1 MMTLEQYAVFAMLA
15 GLIGLLTLT
24 RLSAAWVFGAVAILA
39 YLTDLL
45 NVQQFAA
52 SFTDSSLL
60 TLVLLL
66 LVSVAL
72 EKTRLISWVGQQLT
86 KGSFRAVLG
95 RLWFS
100 TALLSSFTANTA
112 VVASLIGAI
121 KRSQKFAPSK
131 LMLPM
136 AFAATFGGTLTLIGT
151 STNLVVN
158 SFLDKAGLPLLQFF
172 TTTGVAVG
180 VVLAGML
187 MIWLIAD
194 KLPVTE
200 KPVDEADLPYFLEAR
215 LAQDSCLIGKSVS
228 EAGLRHLRKLFLAEI
243 VRPEGNVAP
252 VGPDER
258 LQAGDTLLFAGD
270 MESVALLQ
278 EIQGLTLYGHHSMN
292 GQALVEAVVS
302 PSSALVGV
310 SLKDSRFREEFD
322 AVVVAI
328 KRDQQRLQGGLG
340 TVELQAGD
348 TLLLVPGR
356 SFLQNSRLGKEFL
369 LVNGVDSSTRLSRG
383 RSWGVLSAFVAVVA
397 LSMTGVLP
405 LLKGLVLFL
414 VGLLATRIVTVQEIR
429 RRFPIDIVLIVGG
442 ALVLS
447 QAMENTG
454 VSALLGQGLLNLFS
468 GYHLIWAL
476 IALYFFTLLLTEL
489 MSNNAA
495 AALACPLAISLAKAF
510 GIDPMPFI
518 MAVLF
523 GASASFISPWGY
535 QTNLLVFTVGNYR
548 LSQYVKVGLPMAL
561 AYSVAVLSLIPLFFP
576 FQSL

>member
-1 MMTLEQYAVFAMLA
+1 MSLEQYGVFAILA
-15 GLIGLLTLT
+15 GLIALLTLT
-24 RLSAAWVFGAVAILA
+24 RLSAAWVFGAVAVLT

-66 LVSVAL
+66 LVSIAL
-72 EKTRLISWVGQQLT
+72 EKTRLISWVGQQLNNGGLRT
-86 KGSFRAVLG
+86 VLT
-95 RLWFS
+95 RLWVS
-100 TALLSSFTANTA
+100 TSLLSSFTANTA

-172 TTTGVAVG
+172 TTTVVGAG
-180 VVLAGML
+180 VVVSGML
-187 MIWLIAD
+187 MMWLIAD

-200 KPVDEADLPYFLEAR
+200 KTVDEADLPYFLEAR
-215 LAQDSCLIGKSVS
+215 ISADSVLIGKTIG

-243 VRPEGNVAP
+243 VRGEQNIAP
-252 VGPDER
+252 VCPDDR
-258 LQAGDTLLFAGD
+258 LQQGDVLLFAGD

-292 GQALVEAVVS
+292 GQALVEAIIS
-302 PSSALVGV
+302 HSSSLNGV
-310 SLKDSRFREEFD
+310 SLKDAKFREEFD
-322 AVVVAI
+322 AVVVAV
-328 KRDQQRLQGGLG
+328 KRGQERLQGGLG
-340 TVELQAGD
+340 SIVLQTGD
-348 TLLLVPGR
+348 TLLLVPGKT
-356 SFLQNSRLGKEFL
+356 FQQNSKLNKEFL
-369 LVNGVDSSTRLSRG
+369 LVNGVDSATRLSLR

-397 LSMTGVLP
+397 LSMTGELP
-405 LLKGLVLFL
+405 LLKGLVLL
-414 VGLLATRIVTVQEIR
+414 LIGLMATGIVSLQEIR
-429 RRFPIDIVLIVGG
+429 RRFPLDIVLIVGG

-454 VSALLGQGLLNLFS
+454 VSQLLGQGLLQIFT
-468 GYHLIWAL
+468 GYHLFWAL
-476 IALYFFTLLLTEL
+476 AALYFFTLILTEL

-535 QTNLLVFTVGNYR
+535 QTNLLVYTVGNYK

-561 AYSVAVLSLIPLFFP
+561 AYSVAVLALIPLFFP

>member
-1 MMTLEQYAVFAMLA
+1 MSLEQYGVFAILA
-15 GLIGLLTLT
+15 GLIALLTLT
-24 RLSAAWVFGAVAILA
+24 RLSAAWVFGAVAVLT

-66 LVSVAL
+66 LVSIAL
-72 EKTRLISWVGQQLT
+72 EKTRLISWVGQQLNNGGLRT
-86 KGSFRAVLG
+86 VLT
-95 RLWFS
+95 RLWVS
-100 TALLSSFTANTA
+100 TSLLSSFTANTA

-158 SFLDKAGLPLLQFF
+158 SFLDKAGLPLLEFF
-172 TTTGVAVG
+172 TTTAVGAG
-180 VVLAGML
+180 VVLSGML
-187 MIWLIAD
+187 MMWLIAD
-194 KLPVTE
+194 RLPVTE
-200 KPVDEADLPYFLEAR
+200 KTVDEADLQYFLEAR
-215 LAQDSCLIGKSVS
+215 LSADSVLIGKTIG

-243 VRPEGNVAP
+243 VRGEQNIAP
-252 VGPDER
+252 VCPEDR
-258 LQAGDTLLFAGD
+258 LQQGDVLLFAGD

-292 GQALVEAVVS
+292 GQALVEAIIS
-302 PSSALVGV
+302 HSSSLNGV
-310 SLKDSRFREEFD
+310 SLKDAKFREEFD
-322 AVVVAI
+322 AVVVAV
-328 KRDQQRLQGGLG
+328 KRGQERLQGGLG
-340 TVELQAGD
+340 SIVLQTGD
-348 TLLLVPGR
+348 TLLLVPGKT
-356 SFLQNSRLGKEFL
+356 FHQNSKLNKEFL
-369 LVNGVDSSTRLSRG
+369 LVNGVDSATRLSLR
-383 RSWGVLSAFVAVVA
+383 RSWGVLSAFVAVIG
-397 LSMTGVLP
+397 LSMTGELP
-405 LLKGLVLFL
+405 LLKGLVLL
-414 VGLLATRIVTVQEIR
+414 LIGLMATGIVSLQEIR
-429 RRFPIDIVLIVGG
+429 RRFPLDIVLIVGG

-454 VSALLGQGLLNLFS
+454 VSVLLGQGLLQVFT
-468 GYHLIWAL
+468 GYHLFWAL
-476 IALYFFTLLLTEL
+476 AALYFFTLILTEL

-495 AALACPLAISLAKAF
+495 AALACPVAISLAKAF

-535 QTNLLVFTVGNYR
+535 QTNLLVYTVGNYR

-561 AYSVAVLSLIPLFFP
+561 AYSIAVLALIPLFFP

>member
-1 MMTLEQYAVFAMLA
+1 MSLEQYGVFAILA
-15 GLIGLLTLT
+15 GLIALLTLT
-24 RLSAAWVFGAVAILA
+24 RLSAAWVFGAVAVLT

-66 LVSVAL
+66 LVSIAL
-72 EKTRLISWVGQQLT
+72 EKTRLISWVGQQLN
-86 KGSFRAVLG
+86 KGGLRTVLT
-95 RLWFS
+95 RLWVS
-100 TALLSSFTANTA
+100 TSLLSSFTANTA

-158 SFLDKAGLPLLQFF
+158 SFLDKAGLPLLEFF
-172 TTTGVAVG
+172 TTTAVG
-180 VVLAGML
+180 AGVVVAGML
-187 MIWLIAD
+187 MMWLIAHR
-194 KLPVTE
+194 LPVTE
-200 KPVDEADLPYFLEAR
+200 KIVDEADLPYFLEAR
-215 LAQDSCLIGKSVS
+215 ISADSVLIGKTIG

-243 VRPEGNVAP
+243 VRAGQNIAP
-252 VGPDER
+252 VRPDEV
-258 LQAGDTLLFAGD
+258 LQSGDVLLFAGD

-292 GQALVEAVVS
+292 GQALVEAIIS
-302 PSSALVGV
+302 HSSSLNGV
-310 SLKDSRFREEFD
+310 SLKDAKFREEFD
-322 AVVVAI
+322 AVVVAV
-328 KRDQQRLQGGLG
+328 KRGQERLQGGLG
-340 TVELQAGD
+340 SIVLQTGD
-348 TLLLVPGR
+348 TLLLVPGK
-356 SFLQNSRLGKEFL
+356 SFQQNSKLSKEFL
-369 LVNGVDSSTRLSRG
+369 LVNGVDSATRLSLR
-383 RSWGVLSAFVAVVA
+383 RSWAVLSAFVGVIA
-397 LSMTGVLP
+397 LSMTGELP
-405 LLKGLVLFL
+405 LLKGLVVLLIAL
-414 VGLLATRIVTVQEIR
+414 VLTGVISLQEIR
-429 RRFPIDIVLIVGG
+429 RRFPLDIVLIVGG

-454 VSALLGQGLLNLFS
+454 VSELLGQGLLQIFS
-468 GYHLIWAL
+468 GYHLFWAL
-476 IALYFFTLLLTEL
+476 AALYFFTLILTEL

-510 GIDPMPFI
+510 GIDPMPLI

-535 QTNLLVFTVGNYR
+535 QTNLLVYTVGNYTLR
-548 LSQYVKVGLPMAL
+548 QYVKVGLPMAL
-561 AYSVAVLSLIPLFFP
+561 AYSIAVLALIPLFFP

>member
-1 MMTLEQYAVFAMLA
+1 MTLEQYAVIAMLV
-15 GLIGLLTLT
+15 GLVALLTLT
-24 RLSAAWVFGAVAILA
+24 RLAAAWVFGAVAVLA

-45 NVQQFAA
+45 TVQQFAA

-66 LVSVAL
+66 LVSIAL
-72 EKTRLISWVGQQLT
+72 EKTRLISWVGQQLARGGLRT
-86 KGSFRAVLG
+86 VLS
-95 RLWFS
+95 RLWVS
-100 TALLSSFTANTA
+100 TAVLSSFTANTA

-172 TTTGVAVG
+172 STTGVALG
-180 VVLAGML
+180 VVLAGMA

-215 LAQDSCLIGKSVS
+215 LADDSCLIGKTVS

-243 VRPEGNVAP
+243 VRADSNVAP
-252 VGPDER
+252 VRPEEV
-258 LQAGDTLLFAGD
+258 LQAGDRLLFAGD

-278 EIQGLTLYGHHSMN
+278 EINGLTLFGHQRMN
-292 GQALVEAVVS
+292 GQALLEAIVS

-310 SLKDSRFREEFD
+310 SLKDSRFREDFD

-340 TVELQAGD
+340 AVDLQAGD
-348 TLLLVPGR
+348 TLLLVPGKTF
-356 SFLQNSRLGKEFL
+356 SQNSRLNKDFL
-369 LVNGVDSSTRLSRG
+369 LVNGVDSSTRLSG
-383 RSWGVLSAFVAVVA
+383 RRSLAVLSGFIAVIA

-405 LLKGLVLFL
+405 LLKGLVVL
-414 VGLLATRIVTVQEIR
+414 LLALMATGIISMQEVR
-429 RRFPIDIVLIVGG
+429 RRFPLDIILIVGG

-454 VSALLGQGLLNLFS
+454 VSTLMGQGLLQLFS
-468 GYHLIWAL
+468 GHHLIWAL
-476 IALYFFTLLLTEL
+476 VALYFFTLALTEL

-510 GIDPMPFI
+510 GIDPMPLI

-548 LSQYVKVGLPMAL
+548 LSQYIKVGLPMAL
-561 AYSVAVLSLIPLFFP
+561 AYSVAVLTLIPLFFP
-576 FQSL
+576 FQQL

>member
-1 MMTLEQYAVFAMLA
+1 LPV
-15 GLIGLLTLT
+15 LT
-24 RLSAAWVFGAVAILA
+24 

-66 LVSVAL
+66 LVSIAL
-72 EKTRLISWVGQQLT
+72 EKTRLISWVGQQLNNGGLRT
-86 KGSFRAVLG
+86 VLT
-95 RLWFS
+95 RLWVS
-100 TALLSSFTANTA
+100 TSLLSSFTANTA

-172 TTTGVAVG
+172 TTTAVG
-180 VVLAGML
+180 AGVVVSGML
-187 MIWLIAD
+187 MMWLIAD
-194 KLPVTE
+194 RLPVTE
-200 KPVDEADLPYFLEAR
+200 KTVDEADLPYFLEAR
-215 LAQDSCLIGKSVS
+215 ISADSVLIGKTIG

-243 VRPEGNVAP
+243 VRGEQNIAP
-252 VGPDER
+252 VCPEDR
-258 LQAGDTLLFAGD
+258 LQQGDVLLFAGD

-292 GQALVEAVVS
+292 GQAMVEAIIS
-302 PSSALVGV
+302 HSSSLNGV
-310 SLKDSRFREEFD
+310 SLKDAKFREEFD
-322 AVVVAI
+322 AVVVAV
-328 KRDQQRLQGGLG
+328 KRGQERLQGGLG
-340 TVELQAGD
+340 SIVLQTGD
-348 TLLLVPGR
+348 TLLLVPGKT
-356 SFLQNSRLGKEFL
+356 FHQNSKLAKEFL
-369 LVNGVDSSTRLSRG
+369 LVNGVDSATRLSLR
-383 RSWGVLSAFVAVVA
+383 RSWGVLSAFVAVIG
-397 LSMTGVLP
+397 LSMTGELP
-405 LLKGLVLFL
+405 LLKGLVLL
-414 VGLLATRIVTVQEIR
+414 LIGLMATGIISLQEIR
-429 RRFPIDIVLIVGG
+429 RRFPLDIVLIVGG

-454 VSALLGQGLLNLFS
+454 VSVLLGQGLLQVFT
-468 GYHLIWAL
+468 GYHLFWAL
-476 IALYFFTLLLTEL
+476 AALYFFTLILTEL

-495 AALACPLAISLAKAF
+495 AALACPVAISLAKAF

-535 QTNLLVFTVGNYR
+535 QTNLLVYTVGNYR

-561 AYSVAVLSLIPLFFP
+561 AYSIAVLALIPLFFP

>member
-1 MMTLEQYAVFAMLA
+1 MSLEQYGVFAILA
-15 GLIGLLTLT
+15 GLIALLTLT
-24 RLSAAWVFGAVAILA
+24 RLSAAWVFGAVAVLT

-66 LVSVAL
+66 LVSIAL
-72 EKTRLISWVGQQLT
+72 EKTRLISWVGQQLNNGGLRT
-86 KGSFRAVLG
+86 VLT
-95 RLWFS
+95 RLWVS
-100 TALLSSFTANTA
+100 TSLLSSFTANTA

-172 TTTGVAVG
+172 TTTAVGAG
-180 VVLAGML
+180 VVLSGML
-187 MIWLIAD
+187 MMWLIAD
-194 KLPVTE
+194 RLPVTE
-200 KPVDEADLPYFLEAR
+200 KTVDETDLQYFLEAR
-215 LAQDSCLIGKSVS
+215 LSADSVLIGKTIG

-243 VRPEGNVAP
+243 VRGDQNIAP
-252 VGPDER
+252 VCPDDR
-258 LQAGDTLLFAGD
+258 LQQGDVLLFAGD

-278 EIQGLTLYGHHSMN
+278 EIQGLTLYGHHRMN
-292 GQALVEAVVS
+292 GQALVEAIIS
-302 PSSALVGV
+302 HSSSLNGV
-310 SLKDSRFREEFD
+310 SLKDAKFREEFD
-322 AVVVAI
+322 AVVVAV
-328 KRDQQRLQGGLG
+328 KRGQERLQGGLG
-340 TVELQAGD
+340 SIVLQTGD
-348 TLLLVPGR
+348 TLLLVPGKT
-356 SFLQNSRLGKEFL
+356 FHQNSKLNKEFL
-369 LVNGVDSSTRLSRG
+369 LVNGVDSATRLSLR
-383 RSWGVLSAFVAVVA
+383 RSWGVLSAFVAVIG
-397 LSMTGVLP
+397 LSMTGELP
-405 LLKGLVLFL
+405 LLKGLVLL
-414 VGLLATRIVTVQEIR
+414 LIGLMATGIVSLQEIR
-429 RRFPIDIVLIVGG
+429 RRFPLDIVLIVGG

-454 VSALLGQGLLNLFS
+454 VSALLGQGLLQVFT
-468 GYHLIWAL
+468 GYHLFWAL
-476 IALYFFTLLLTEL
+476 AALYFFTLILTEL

-535 QTNLLVFTVGNYR
+535 QTNLLVFTVGNYK

-561 AYSVAVLSLIPLFFP
+561 AYSIAVLALIPLFFP

>member
-1 MMTLEQYAVFAMLA
+1 MSLEQYGVFAILA
-15 GLIGLLTLT
+15 GLIALLTLT
-24 RLSAAWVFGAVAILA
+24 RLSAAWVFGAVAVLT

-66 LVSVAL
+66 LVSIAL
-72 EKTRLISWVGQQLT
+72 EKTRLISWVGQQLNNGGLRT
-86 KGSFRAVLG
+86 VLT
-95 RLWFS
+95 RLWVS
-100 TALLSSFTANTA
+100 TSLLSSFTANTA

-172 TTTGVAVG
+172 TTTAVG
-180 VVLAGML
+180 AGVVVSGML
-187 MIWLIAD
+187 MMWLIAD

-200 KPVDEADLPYFLEAR
+200 KTVDEADLPYFLEAR
-215 LAQDSCLIGKSVS
+215 ISADSVLIGKTIG

-243 VRPEGNVAP
+243 VRGEQNIAP
-252 VGPDER
+252 VCPDDR
-258 LQAGDTLLFAGD
+258 LQQGDVLLFAGD

-292 GQALVEAVVS
+292 GQALVEAIIS
-302 PSSALVGV
+302 HSSSLNGV
-310 SLKDSRFREEFD
+310 SLKDAKFREEFD
-322 AVVVAI
+322 AVVVAV
-328 KRDQQRLQGGLG
+328 KRGQERLQGGLG
-340 TVELQAGD
+340 SIVLQTGD
-348 TLLLVPGR
+348 TLLLVPGK
-356 SFLQNSRLGKEFL
+356 SFHQNSKLNKEFL
-369 LVNGVDSSTRLSRG
+369 LVNGVDSATRLSLR

-397 LSMTGVLP
+397 LSMTGELP
-405 LLKGLVLFL
+405 LLKGLVLL
-414 VGLLATRIVTVQEIR
+414 LIGLMATGIVSLQEIR
-429 RRFPIDIVLIVGG
+429 RRFPLDIVLIVGG

-454 VSALLGQGLLNLFS
+454 VSQLLGQGLLQVFT
-468 GYHLIWAL
+468 GYHLFWAL
-476 IALYFFTLLLTEL
+476 AALYFFTLILTEL

-510 GIDPMPFI
+510 GIDLMPFI

-535 QTNLLVFTVGNYR
+535 QTNLLVYTVGNYK

-561 AYSVAVLSLIPLFFP
+561 AYSVAVLALIPLFFP

>member
-1 MMTLEQYAVFAMLA
+1 MSLEQYGVFAILA
-15 GLIGLLTLT
+15 GLIALLTLT
-24 RLSAAWVFGAVAILA
+24 RLSAAWVFGAVAVLT

-66 LVSVAL
+66 LVSIAL
-72 EKTRLISWVGQQLT
+72 EKTRLISWVGQQLNNGGLRT
-86 KGSFRAVLG
+86 VLT
-95 RLWFS
+95 RLWVS
-100 TALLSSFTANTA
+100 TSLLSSFTANTA

-172 TTTGVAVG
+172 TTTAVGAG
-180 VVLAGML
+180 VVLSGML
-187 MIWLIAD
+187 MMWLIAD
-194 KLPVTE
+194 RLPVTE
-200 KPVDEADLPYFLEAR
+200 KTVDEADLQYFLEAR
-215 LAQDSCLIGKSVS
+215 LSADSVLIGKTIG

-243 VRPEGNVAP
+243 VRGEQNIAP
-252 VGPDER
+252 VCPDDR
-258 LQAGDTLLFAGD
+258 LQQGDVLLFAGD

-292 GQALVEAVVS
+292 GQALVEAIIS
-302 PSSALVGV
+302 HSSSLNGV
-310 SLKDSRFREEFD
+310 SLKDAKFREEFD
-322 AVVVAI
+322 AVVVAV
-328 KRDQQRLQGGLG
+328 KRGQERLQGGLG
-340 TVELQAGD
+340 SIVLQTGD
-348 TLLLVPGR
+348 TLLLVPGKT
-356 SFLQNSRLGKEFL
+356 FHQNSKLNKEFL
-369 LVNGVDSSTRLSRG
+369 LVNGVDSATRLSLR
-383 RSWGVLSAFVAVVA
+383 RSWGVLSAFVAVIG
-397 LSMTGVLP
+397 LSMTGELP
-405 LLKGLVLFL
+405 LLKGLVLL
-414 VGLLATRIVTVQEIR
+414 LIGLMATGIISLQEIR
-429 RRFPIDIVLIVGG
+429 RRFPLDIVLIVGG

-454 VSALLGQGLLNLFS
+454 VSVLLGQGLLQVFT
-468 GYHLIWAL
+468 GYHLFWAL
-476 IALYFFTLLLTEL
+476 AALYFFTLILTEL

-495 AALACPLAISLAKAF
+495 AALACPVAISLAKAF

-535 QTNLLVFTVGNYR
+535 QTNLLVYTVGNYK

-561 AYSVAVLSLIPLFFP
+561 AYSIAVLALIPLFFP

>member
-1 MMTLEQYAVFAMLA
+1 MSLEQYGVFAILA
-15 GLIGLLTLT
+15 GLVALLTLT
-24 RLSAAWVFGAVAILA
+24 RLSAAWVFGAVAVLT

-66 LVSVAL
+66 LVSIAL
-72 EKTRLISWVGQQLT
+72 EKTRLISWVGQQLNSGGLRT
-86 KGSFRAVLG
+86 VLG
-95 RLWFS
+95 RLWIS
-100 TALLSSFTANTA
+100 TAVLSSFTANTA

-158 SFLDKAGLPLLQFF
+158 SFLDKAELPLLQFF
-172 TTTGVAVG
+172 TTTAVGAG
-180 VVLAGML
+180 VVLSGML
-187 MIWLIAD
+187 MMWLIAD
-194 KLPVTE
+194 RLPVTE
-200 KPVDEADLPYFLEAR
+200 KAVEEADLPYFLEAR
-215 LAQDSCLIGKSVS
+215 LSEDSVLIGKTIG

-243 VRPEGNVAP
+243 VRGEQNIAP
-252 VGPDER
+252 VCPDDR
-258 LQAGDTLLFAGD
+258 LQQGDVLLFAGD

-292 GQALVEAVVS
+292 GQALVEAIIS
-302 PSSALVGV
+302 HSSSLNGV
-310 SLKDSRFREEFD
+310 SLKDAKFREEFD
-322 AVVVAI
+322 AVVVAV
-328 KRDQQRLQGGLG
+328 KRGQERLQGGLG
-340 TVELQAGD
+340 SIVLQTGD
-348 TLLLVPGR
+348 TLLLVPGK
-356 SFLQNSRLGKEFL
+356 SFHQNSKLNKEFL
-369 LVNGVDSSTRLSRG
+369 LVNGVDSATRLSLR
-383 RSWGVLSAFVAVVA
+383 RSWGVLSAFVAVIG
-397 LSMTGVLP
+397 LSMTGELP
-405 LLKGLVLFL
+405 LLKGLVLL
-414 VGLLATRIVTVQEIR
+414 LIGLMATGIISMQEVR
-429 RRFPIDIVLIVGG
+429 RRFPLDIVLIVGG

-454 VSALLGQGLLNLFS
+454 VSALLGQGLLQVFS
-468 GYHLIWAL
+468 GYHLFWAL
-476 IALYFFTLLLTEL
+476 AALYFFTLMLTEL

-510 GIDPMPFI
+510 GIDPMPLI

-535 QTNLLVFTVGNYR
+535 QTNLLVFTVGNYK
-548 LSQYVKVGLPMAL
+548 LSQYIKVGLPMAL
-561 AYSVAVLSLIPLFFP
+561 AYSIAVLTLIPLFFP

>member
-1 MMTLEQYAVFAMLA
+1 MSLEQYGVFAILA
-15 GLIGLLTLT
+15 GLIALLTLT
-24 RLSAAWVFGAVAILA
+24 RLSAAWVFGAVAVLT

-45 NVQQFAA
+45 NVQQFSA

-66 LVSVAL
+66 LVSIAL
-72 EKTRLISWVGQQLT
+72 EKTRLISWVGQQLNNGGLRT
-86 KGSFRAVLG
+86 VLG
-95 RLWFS
+95 RLWIS
-100 TALLSSFTANTA
+100 TAVLSSFTANTA

-158 SFLDKAGLPLLQFF
+158 SFLDKAELPLLQFF
-172 TTTGVAVG
+172 TTTAVGAG
-180 VVLAGML
+180 VVLSGML
-187 MIWLIAD
+187 MMWLIAD
-194 KLPVTE
+194 RLPVTE
-200 KPVDEADLPYFLEAR
+200 KAVEEADLPYFLEAR
-215 LAQDSCLIGKSVS
+215 LSEDSVLIGKTIG

-243 VRPEGNVAP
+243 VRGEQNIAP
-252 VGPDER
+252 VCPDDR
-258 LQAGDTLLFAGD
+258 LQQGDVLLFAGD

-292 GQALVEAVVS
+292 GQALVEAIIS
-302 PSSALVGV
+302 HSSSLNGV
-310 SLKDSRFREEFD
+310 SLKDAKFREEFD
-322 AVVVAI
+322 AVVVAV
-328 KRDQQRLQGGLG
+328 KRGQERLQGGLG
-340 TVELQAGD
+340 SIVLQTGD
-348 TLLLVPGR
+348 TLLLVPGK
-356 SFLQNSRLGKEFL
+356 SFHQNSKLNKEFL
-369 LVNGVDSSTRLSRG
+369 LVNGVDSATRLSLR
-383 RSWGVLSAFVAVVA
+383 RSWGVLSAFVAVVG
-397 LSMTGVLP
+397 LSMTGELP
-405 LLKGLVLFL
+405 LLKGLVLL
-414 VGLLATRIVTVQEIR
+414 LIGLMATGIISLQEIR
-429 RRFPIDIVLIVGG
+429 RRFPLDIVLIVGG

-454 VSALLGQGLLNLFS
+454 VSELLGQGLLQVFS
-468 GYHLIWAL
+468 GYHLFWAL
-476 IALYFFTLLLTEL
+476 AALYFFTLILTEL

-510 GIDPMPFI
+510 GIDPMPLI

-535 QTNLLVFTVGNYR
+535 QTNLLVFTVGNYK
-548 LSQYVKVGLPMAL
+548 LSQYIKVGLPMAL
-561 AYSVAVLSLIPLFFP
+561 AYSIAVLTLIPLFFP

>member
-1 MMTLEQYAVFAMLA
+1 MSLEQYGVFAILV
-15 GLIGLLTLT
+15 GLIALLTLT
-24 RLSAAWVFGAVAILA
+24 RLSAAWVFGAVAVLT
-39 YLTDLL
+39 YLTDFL

-66 LVSVAL
+66 LVSIAL
-72 EKTRLISWVGQQLT
+72 EKTRLISWVGQQLNNGGLRT
-86 KGSFRAVLG
+86 VLG
-95 RLWFS
+95 RLWIS
-100 TALLSSFTANTA
+100 TAVLSSFTANTA

-158 SFLDKAGLPLLQFF
+158 SFLDKAELPLLQFF
-172 TTTGVAVG
+172 TTTAVGAG
-180 VVLAGML
+180 VVLSGML
-187 MIWLIAD
+187 MMWLIAD
-194 KLPVTE
+194 RLPVTE
-200 KPVDEADLPYFLEAR
+200 KAVEEADLPYFLEAR
-215 LAQDSCLIGKSVS
+215 LSEDSVLIGKTIG

-243 VRPEGNVAP
+243 VRGEQNIAP
-252 VGPDER
+252 VCPDDR
-258 LQAGDTLLFAGD
+258 LQQGDVLLFAGD

-292 GQALVEAVVS
+292 GQALVEAIIS
-302 PSSALVGV
+302 HSSSLNGV
-310 SLKDSRFREEFD
+310 SLKDAKFREEFD
-322 AVVVAI
+322 AVVVAV
-328 KRDQQRLQGGLG
+328 KRGQERLQGGLG
-340 TVELQAGD
+340 SIVLQTGD
-348 TLLLVPGR
+348 TLLLVPGK
-356 SFLQNSRLGKEFL
+356 SFHQNSKLNKEFL
-369 LVNGVDSSTRLSRG
+369 LVNGVDSATRLSLR
-383 RSWGVLSAFVAVVA
+383 RSWGVLSAFVAVVG
-397 LSMTGVLP
+397 LSMTGELP
-405 LLKGLVLFL
+405 LLKGLVLL
-414 VGLLATRIVTVQEIR
+414 LIGLMATGIISMQEVR
-429 RRFPIDIVLIVGG
+429 RRFPLDIVLIVGG

-454 VSALLGQGLLNLFS
+454 VSELLGQGLLQVFS
-468 GYHLIWAL
+468 GYHLFWAL
-476 IALYFFTLLLTEL
+476 AALYFFTLILTEL

-510 GIDPMPFI
+510 GIDPMPLI

-535 QTNLLVFTVGNYR
+535 QTNLLVYTVGNYK

-561 AYSVAVLSLIPLFFP
+561 AYSIAVLTLIPLFFP

>member
-1 MMTLEQYAVFAMLA
+1 MSLEQYGVFAILA
-15 GLIGLLTLT
+15 GLIALLTLT
-24 RLSAAWVFGAVAILA
+24 RLSAAWVFGAVAVLT

-66 LVSVAL
+66 LVSIAL
-72 EKTRLISWVGQQLT
+72 EKTRLISWVGQQLNNGGLRT
-86 KGSFRAVLG
+86 VLG
-95 RLWFS
+95 RLWIS
-100 TALLSSFTANTA
+100 TAVLSSFTANTA

-158 SFLDKAGLPLLQFF
+158 SFLDKAELPLLQFF
-172 TTTGVAVG
+172 TTTAVGAG
-180 VVLAGML
+180 VVLSGML
-187 MIWLIAD
+187 MMWLIAD

-200 KPVDEADLPYFLEAR
+200 KAVEEADLPYFLEAR
-215 LAQDSCLIGKSVS
+215 ISADSVLIGKTIG

-243 VRPEGNVAP
+243 VRGEHNIAP
-252 VGPDER
+252 VCPDDR
-258 LQAGDTLLFAGD
+258 LQQGDVLLFAGD

-292 GQALVEAVVS
+292 GQALAEAIIS
-302 PSSALVGV
+302 HSSSLNGV
-310 SLKDSRFREEFD
+310 SLKDAKFREEFD
-322 AVVVAI
+322 AVVVAV
-328 KRDQQRLQGGLG
+328 KRGQERLQGGLG
-340 TVELQAGD
+340 SIVLQTGD
-348 TLLLVPGR
+348 TLLLVPGK
-356 SFLQNSRLGKEFL
+356 SFHQNSKLSKEFL
-369 LVNGVDSSTRLSRG
+369 LVNGVDSATRLSLR
-383 RSWGVLSAFVAVVA
+383 RSWGVLSAFVAVVG
-397 LSMTGVLP
+397 LSMTGELP
-405 LLKGLVLFL
+405 LLKGLVLL
-414 VGLLATRIVTVQEIR
+414 LIGLMATGIISMQEIR
-429 RRFPIDIVLIVGG
+429 RRFPLDIVLIVGG

-454 VSALLGQGLLNLFS
+454 VSELLGQGLLQVFS
-468 GYHLIWAL
+468 GYHLFWAL
-476 IALYFFTLLLTEL
+476 AALYFFTLMLTEL

-510 GIDPMPFI
+510 GIDPMPLI

-535 QTNLLVFTVGNYR
+535 QTNLLVFTVGNYK
-548 LSQYVKVGLPMAL
+548 LSQYIKVGLPMAL
-561 AYSVAVLSLIPLFFP
+561 AYSIAVLALIPLFFP

>member
-1 MMTLEQYAVFAMLA
+1 MSLEQYGVFAILA
-15 GLIGLLTLT
+15 GLIALLTLT
-24 RLSAAWVFGAVAILA
+24 RLSAAWVFGAVAVLT

-66 LVSVAL
+66 LVSIAL

-86 KGSFRAVLG
+86 KGGLRTVLT
-95 RLWFS
+95 RLWVS
-100 TALLSSFTANTA
+100 TSLLSSFTANTA

-172 TTTGVAVG
+172 TTTAVG
-180 VVLAGML
+180 AGVVVSGML
-187 MIWLIAD
+187 MMWLIAD
-194 KLPVTE
+194 RLPVTE
-200 KPVDEADLPYFLEAR
+200 KTVDEADLQYFLEAR
-215 LAQDSCLIGKSVS
+215 LSADSVLIGKTIG

-243 VRPEGNVAP
+243 VRGDQNIAP
-252 VGPDER
+252 VCPDDR
-258 LQAGDTLLFAGD
+258 LQQGDVLLFAGD

-292 GQALVEAVVS
+292 GQALVEAIIS
-302 PSSALVGV
+302 HSSSLNGV
-310 SLKDSRFREEFD
+310 SLKDAKFREEFD
-322 AVVVAI
+322 AVVVAV
-328 KRDQQRLQGGLG
+328 KRGQERLQGGLG
-340 TVELQAGD
+340 SIVLQTGD
-348 TLLLVPGR
+348 TLLLVPGKT
-356 SFLQNSRLGKEFL
+356 FHQNSKRNKEFL
-369 LVNGVDSSTRLSRG
+369 LVNGVDSATRLSLR
-383 RSWGVLSAFVAVVA
+383 RSWGVLSAFVAVIG
-397 LSMTGVLP
+397 LSMTGELP
-405 LLKGLVLFL
+405 LLKGLVLL
-414 VGLLATRIVTVQEIR
+414 LIGLMATGIVTLQEIR
-429 RRFPIDIVLIVGG
+429 RRFPLDIVLIVGG

-454 VSALLGQGLLNLFS
+454 VSSLLGQGLLQLFS
-468 GYHLIWAL
+468 GYHLFWAL
-476 IALYFFTLLLTEL
+476 AALYFFTLILTEL

-495 AALACPLAISLAKAF
+495 AALACPVAISLSKAF

-535 QTNLLVFTVGNYR
+535 QTNLLVYTVGNYK

-561 AYSVAVLSLIPLFFP
+561 AYSIAVLALIPLFFP

>member
-1 MMTLEQYAVFAMLA
+1 MSLEQYGVFAILA
-15 GLIGLLTLT
+15 GLIALLTLT
-24 RLSAAWVFGAVAILA
+24 RLSAAWVFGAVAVLT

-66 LVSVAL
+66 LVSIAL
-72 EKTRLISWVGQQLT
+72 EKTRLISWVGQQLNNGGLRT
-86 KGSFRAVLG
+86 VLT
-95 RLWFS
+95 RLWVS
-100 TALLSSFTANTA
+100 TAVLSSFTANTA

-172 TTTGVAVG
+172 TTTAVGAG
-180 VVLAGML
+180 VVLSGML
-187 MIWLIAD
+187 MMWIIANR
-194 KLPVTE
+194 LPVTE
-200 KPVDEADLPYFLEAR
+200 KTVDEADLPYFLEAR
-215 LAQDSCLIGKSVS
+215 ISADSVLIGKTIG

-243 VRPEGNVAP
+243 VRGEQNIAP
-252 VGPDER
+252 VCPEDR
-258 LQAGDTLLFAGD
+258 LQQGDVLLFAGD

-292 GQALVEAVVS
+292 GQALVEAIIS
-302 PSSALVGV
+302 HSSSLNGV
-310 SLKDSRFREEFD
+310 SLKDAKFREEFD
-322 AVVVAI
+322 AVVVAV
-328 KRDQQRLQGGLG
+328 KRGQDRLQGGLG
-340 TVELQAGD
+340 SIVLQTGD
-348 TLLLVPGR
+348 TLLLVPGKT
-356 SFLQNSRLGKEFL
+356 FHQNSKLNKEFL
-369 LVNGVDSSTRLSRG
+369 LVNGVDSATRLSLR
-383 RSWGVLSAFVAVVA
+383 RSWGVLSAFVGVVA
-397 LSMTGVLP
+397 LSMTGELP
-405 LLKGLVLFL
+405 LLKGLVLL
-414 VGLLATRIVTVQEIR
+414 LIGLMATGIVSLQEIR
-429 RRFPIDIVLIVGG
+429 RRFPLDIVLIVGG

-454 VSALLGQGLLNLFS
+454 VSELLGQGLLQVFS
-468 GYHLIWAL
+468 GYHLFWAL
-476 IALYFFTLLLTEL
+476 AALYFFTLILTEL

-535 QTNLLVFTVGNYR
+535 QTNLLVYTVGNYK

-561 AYSVAVLSLIPLFFP
+561 AYSIAVLALIPLFFP

>member
-1 MMTLEQYAVFAMLA
+1 MSLEQYGVFAILA
-15 GLIGLLTLT
+15 GLIALLTLT
-24 RLSAAWVFGAVAILA
+24 RLSAAWVFGAVAVLT

-66 LVSVAL
+66 LVSIAL

-86 KGSFRAVLG
+86 KGGLRTVLT
-95 RLWFS
+95 RLWVS
-100 TALLSSFTANTA
+100 TSLLSSFTANTA

-172 TTTGVAVG
+172 TTTAVG
-180 VVLAGML
+180 AGVVVSGML
-187 MIWLIAD
+187 MMWLIAD
-194 KLPVTE
+194 RLPVTE
-200 KPVDEADLPYFLEAR
+200 KTVDEADLQYFLEAR
-215 LAQDSCLIGKSVS
+215 LSADSVLIGKTIG

-243 VRPEGNVAP
+243 VRGEQNIAP
-252 VGPDER
+252 VCPDDR
-258 LQAGDTLLFAGD
+258 LQQGDVLLFAGD

-292 GQALVEAVVS
+292 GQALVEAIIS
-302 PSSALVGV
+302 HSSSLNGV
-310 SLKDSRFREEFD
+310 SLKDAKFREEFD
-322 AVVVAI
+322 AVVVAV
-328 KRDQQRLQGGLG
+328 KRGQERLQGGLG
-340 TVELQAGD
+340 SIVLQTGD
-348 TLLLVPGR
+348 TLLLVPGKT
-356 SFLQNSRLGKEFL
+356 FHQNSKLNKEFL
-369 LVNGVDSSTRLSRG
+369 LVNGVDSATRLSLR
-383 RSWGVLSAFVAVVA
+383 RSWGVLSAFVAVIG
-397 LSMTGVLP
+397 LSMTGELP
-405 LLKGLVLFL
+405 LLKGLVLL
-414 VGLLATRIVTVQEIR
+414 LIGLMATGIVTLQEIR
-429 RRFPIDIVLIVGG
+429 RRFPLDIVLIVGG

-454 VSALLGQGLLNLFS
+454 VSSLLGQGLLQLFS
-468 GYHLIWAL
+468 GYHLFWAL
-476 IALYFFTLLLTEL
+476 AALYFFTLILTEL

-495 AALACPLAISLAKAF
+495 AALACPVAISLSKAF

-535 QTNLLVFTVGNYR
+535 QTNLLVYTVGNYK

-561 AYSVAVLSLIPLFFP
+561 AYSIAVLALIPLFFP

>member
-1 MMTLEQYAVFAMLA
+1 MSLEQYGVFAILA
-15 GLIGLLTLT
+15 GLIALLTLT
-24 RLSAAWVFGAVAILA
+24 RLSAAWVFGAVAVLT

-66 LVSVAL
+66 LVSIAL
-72 EKTRLISWVGQQLT
+72 EKTRLISWVGQQLNNGGLRT
-86 KGSFRAVLG
+86 VLT
-95 RLWFS
+95 RLWVS
-100 TALLSSFTANTA
+100 TAVLSSFTANTA

-172 TTTGVAVG
+172 TTTAVGAG
-180 VVLAGML
+180 VVLSGML
-187 MIWLIAD
+187 MMWIIANR
-194 KLPVTE
+194 LPVTE
-200 KPVDEADLPYFLEAR
+200 KTIDEADLPYFLEAR
-215 LAQDSCLIGKSVS
+215 ISADSVLIGKTIG

-243 VRPEGNVAP
+243 VRGEQNIAP
-252 VGPDER
+252 VCPEDR
-258 LQAGDTLLFAGD
+258 LQPGDVLLFAGD

-292 GQALVEAVVS
+292 GQALVEAIIS
-302 PSSALVGV
+302 HSSSLNGV
-310 SLKDSRFREEFD
+310 SLKDAKFREEFD
-322 AVVVAI
+322 AVVVAV
-328 KRDQQRLQGGLG
+328 KRGQERLQGGLG
-340 TVELQAGD
+340 SIVLQTGD
-348 TLLLVPGR
+348 TLLLVPGKT
-356 SFLQNSRLGKEFL
+356 FHQNSKLNKEFL
-369 LVNGVDSSTRLSRG
+369 LVNGVDSATRLSLR
-383 RSWGVLSAFVAVVA
+383 RSWGVLSAFVAVIA
-397 LSMTGVLP
+397 LSMTGELP
-405 LLKGLVLFL
+405 LLKGLVLL
-414 VGLLATRIVTVQEIR
+414 LIGLMATGIVSLQEVR
-429 RRFPIDIVLIVGG
+429 RRFPLDIVLIVGG

-454 VSALLGQGLLNLFS
+454 VSELLGQGLLQVFS
-468 GYHLIWAL
+468 GYHLFWAL
-476 IALYFFTLLLTEL
+476 AALYFFTLILTEL

-510 GIDPMPFI
+510 GIDPMPLI

-535 QTNLLVFTVGNYR
+535 QTNLLVYTVGNYK

-561 AYSVAVLSLIPLFFP
+561 AYSIAVLALIPLFFP

>member
-1 MMTLEQYAVFAMLA
+1 MSLEQYGVFAILA
-15 GLIGLLTLT
+15 GLIALLTLT
-24 RLSAAWVFGAVAILA
+24 RLSAAWVFGAVAVLT

-66 LVSVAL
+66 LVSIAL
-72 EKTRLISWVGQQLT
+72 EKTRLISWVGQQLNNGGLRT
-86 KGSFRAVLG
+86 VLT
-95 RLWFS
+95 RLWVS
-100 TALLSSFTANTA
+100 TAVLSSFTANTA

-172 TTTGVAVG
+172 TTTAVGAG
-180 VVLAGML
+180 VVLSGML
-187 MIWLIAD
+187 MMWLIANR
-194 KLPVTE
+194 LPVTE
-200 KPVDEADLPYFLEAR
+200 KTVDEADLPYFLEAR
-215 LAQDSCLIGKSVS
+215 ISADSVLIGKTIG

-243 VRPEGNVAP
+243 VRGEQNIAP
-252 VGPDER
+252 VCPDDR
-258 LQAGDTLLFAGD
+258 LQQGDVLLFAGD

-292 GQALVEAVVS
+292 GQALVEAIIS
-302 PSSALVGV
+302 HSSSLNGV
-310 SLKDSRFREEFD
+310 SLKDAKFREEFD
-322 AVVVAI
+322 AVVVAV
-328 KRDQQRLQGGLG
+328 KRGQERLQGGLG
-340 TVELQAGD
+340 SIVLQTGD
-348 TLLLVPGR
+348 TLLLVPGK
-356 SFLQNSRLGKEFL
+356 SFHQNSKLNKEFL
-369 LVNGVDSSTRLSRG
+369 LVNGVDSATRLSLR
-383 RSWGVLSAFVAVVA
+383 RSWGVLSAFVAVIA
-397 LSMTGVLP
+397 LSMTGELP
-405 LLKGLVLFL
+405 LLKGLVLL
-414 VGLLATRIVTVQEIR
+414 LIGLMATGIISLQEVR
-429 RRFPIDIVLIVGG
+429 RRFPLDIVLIVGG

-454 VSALLGQGLLNLFS
+454 VSELLGQGLLQLFS
-468 GYHLIWAL
+468 GYHLFWAL
-476 IALYFFTLLLTEL
+476 AALYLFTLILTEL

-510 GIDPMPFI
+510 GIDPMPLI

-535 QTNLLVFTVGNYR
+535 QTNLLVYTVGNYK

-561 AYSVAVLSLIPLFFP
+561 AYSIAVLALIPLFFP

>member
-1 MMTLEQYAVFAMLA
+1 MSLEQYGVFAILA
-15 GLIGLLTLT
+15 GLIALLTLT
-24 RLSAAWVFGAVAILA
+24 RLSAAWVFGAVAVLT

-66 LVSVAL
+66 LVSIAL
-72 EKTRLISWVGQQLT
+72 EKTRLISWVGQQLNNGGLRT
-86 KGSFRAVLG
+86 VLG
-95 RLWFS
+95 RLWIS
-100 TALLSSFTANTA
+100 TAVLSSFTANTA

-158 SFLDKAGLPLLQFF
+158 SFLDKAELPLLQFF
-172 TTTGVAVG
+172 TTTAVGAG
-180 VVLAGML
+180 VVLSGML
-187 MIWLIAD
+187 MMWLIAD
-194 KLPVTE
+194 RLPVTE
-200 KPVDEADLPYFLEAR
+200 KTVEEADLPYFLEAR
-215 LAQDSCLIGKSVS
+215 LSEDSVLIGKTVG

-243 VRPEGNVAP
+243 VRGEQNIAP
-252 VGPDER
+252 VRPDEKLR
-258 LQAGDTLLFAGD
+258 SGDVLLFAGD

-292 GQALVEAVVS
+292 GQALVEAIIS
-302 PSSALVGV
+302 HSSSLNGV
-310 SLKDSRFREEFD
+310 SLKDAKFREEFD
-322 AVVVAI
+322 AVVVAV
-328 KRDQQRLQGGLG
+328 KRGQERLQGGLG
-340 TVELQAGD
+340 SIVLQTGD
-348 TLLLVPGR
+348 TLLLVPGK
-356 SFLQNSRLGKEFL
+356 SFHQNSKLNKEFL
-369 LVNGVDSSTRLSRG
+369 LVNGVDSATRLSLR
-383 RSWGVLSAFVAVVA
+383 RSWGVLSAFVAVVG
-397 LSMTGVLP
+397 LSMTGELP
-405 LLKGLVLFL
+405 LLKGLVLL
-414 VGLLATRIVTVQEIR
+414 LIGLMATGIISLQEIR
-429 RRFPIDIVLIVGG
+429 RRFPLDIVLIVGG

-454 VSALLGQGLLNLFS
+454 VSELLGQGLLQVFS
-468 GYHLIWAL
+468 GYHLFWAL
-476 IALYFFTLLLTEL
+476 AALYFFTLILTEL

-510 GIDPMPFI
+510 GIDPMPLI

-535 QTNLLVFTVGNYR
+535 QTNLLVFTVGNYK
-548 LSQYVKVGLPMAL
+548 LSQYIKVGLPMAL
-561 AYSVAVLSLIPLFFP
+561 AYSIAVLTLIPLFFP

>member
-1 MMTLEQYAVFAMLA
+1 MSLEQYGVFAILA
-15 GLIGLLTLT
+15 GLIALLTLT
-24 RLSAAWVFGAVAILA
+24 RLSAAWVFGAVAVLT

-66 LVSVAL
+66 LVSIAL
-72 EKTRLISWVGQQLT
+72 EKTRLISWVGQQLNNGGLRT
-86 KGSFRAVLG
+86 VLT
-95 RLWFS
+95 RLWVS
-100 TALLSSFTANTA
+100 TSLLSSFTANTA

-172 TTTGVAVG
+172 TTTAVGAG
-180 VVLAGML
+180 VVLSGML
-187 MIWLIAD
+187 MMWLIAD
-194 KLPVTE
+194 RLPVTE
-200 KPVDEADLPYFLEAR
+200 KTVDEADLQYFLEAR
-215 LAQDSCLIGKSVS
+215 LSADSVLIGKTIG

-243 VRPEGNVAP
+243 VRGEQNIAP
-252 VGPDER
+252 VCPEDR
-258 LQAGDTLLFAGD
+258 LQQGDVLLFAGD

-292 GQALVEAVVS
+292 GQALVEAIIS
-302 PSSALVGV
+302 HSSSLNGV
-310 SLKDSRFREEFD
+310 SLKDAKFREEFD
-322 AVVVAI
+322 AVVVAV
-328 KRDQQRLQGGLG
+328 KRGQERLQGGLG
-340 TVELQAGD
+340 SIVLQTGD
-348 TLLLVPGR
+348 TLLLVPGKT
-356 SFLQNSRLGKEFL
+356 FHQNSKLNKEFL
-369 LVNGVDSSTRLSRG
+369 LVNGVDSATRLSLR
-383 RSWGVLSAFVAVVA
+383 RSWGVLSAFVAVIG
-397 LSMTGVLP
+397 LSMTGELP
-405 LLKGLVLFL
+405 LLKGLVLL
-414 VGLLATRIVTVQEIR
+414 LIGLMATGIISLQEIR
-429 RRFPIDIVLIVGG
+429 RRFPLDIVLIVGG

-454 VSALLGQGLLNLFS
+454 VSVLLGQGLLQVFT
-468 GYHLIWAL
+468 GYHLFWAL
-476 IALYFFTLLLTEL
+476 AALYFFTLILTEL

-495 AALACPLAISLAKAF
+495 AALACPVAISLAKAF

-535 QTNLLVFTVGNYR
+535 QTNLLVYTVGNYK

-561 AYSVAVLSLIPLFFP
+561 AYSIAVLALIPLFFP

>member
-1 MMTLEQYAVFAMLA
+1 MSLEQYGVFAILA
-15 GLIGLLTLT
+15 GLIALLTLT
-24 RLSAAWVFGAVAILA
+24 RLSAAWVFGAVAVLT

-66 LVSVAL
+66 LVSIAL
-72 EKTRLISWVGQQLT
+72 EKTRLISWVGQQLNNGGLRT
-86 KGSFRAVLG
+86 VLT
-95 RLWFS
+95 RLWVS
-100 TALLSSFTANTA
+100 TSLLSSFTANTA

-172 TTTGVAVG
+172 TTTAVG
-180 VVLAGML
+180 AGVVVSGML
-187 MIWLIAD
+187 MMWLIAD
-194 KLPVTE
+194 RLPVTE
-200 KPVDEADLPYFLEAR
+200 KTVDEADLPYFLEAR
-215 LAQDSCLIGKSVS
+215 ISADSVLIGKTIG

-243 VRPEGNVAP
+243 VRGEQNIAP
-252 VGPDER
+252 VCPEDR
-258 LQAGDTLLFAGD
+258 LQQGDVLLFAGD

-292 GQALVEAVVS
+292 GQAMVEAIIS
-302 PSSALVGV
+302 HSSSLNGV
-310 SLKDSRFREEFD
+310 SLKDAKFREEFD
-322 AVVVAI
+322 AVVVAV
-328 KRDQQRLQGGLG
+328 KRGQERLQGGLG
-340 TVELQAGD
+340 SIVLQTGD
-348 TLLLVPGR
+348 TLLLVPGKT
-356 SFLQNSRLGKEFL
+356 FHQNSKLAKEFL
-369 LVNGVDSSTRLSRG
+369 LVNGVDSATRLSLR
-383 RSWGVLSAFVAVVA
+383 RSWGVLSAFVAVIG
-397 LSMTGVLP
+397 LSMTGELP
-405 LLKGLVLFL
+405 LLKGLVLL
-414 VGLLATRIVTVQEIR
+414 LIGLMATGIVSLQEIR
-429 RRFPIDIVLIVGG
+429 RRFPLDIVLIVGG

-454 VSALLGQGLLNLFS
+454 VSVLLGQGLLQVFT
-468 GYHLIWAL
+468 GYHLFWAL
-476 IALYFFTLLLTEL
+476 AALYFFTLILTEL

-495 AALACPLAISLAKAF
+495 AALACPVAISLAKAF

-535 QTNLLVFTVGNYR
+535 QTNLLVYTVGNYR

-561 AYSVAVLSLIPLFFP
+561 AYSIAVLALIPLFFP

>member
-1 MMTLEQYAVFAMLA
+1 MSLEQYGVFAILA
-15 GLIGLLTLT
+15 GLIALLTLT
-24 RLSAAWVFGAVAILA
+24 RLSAAWVFGAVAVLT

-66 LVSVAL
+66 LVSIAL
-72 EKTRLISWVGQQLT
+72 EKTRLISWVGQQLNNGGLRT
-86 KGSFRAVLG
+86 VLT
-95 RLWFS
+95 RLWVS
-100 TALLSSFTANTA
+100 TSLLSSFTANTA

-172 TTTGVAVG
+172 TTTAVG
-180 VVLAGML
+180 AGVVVSGML
-187 MIWLIAD
+187 MMWLIAD

-200 KPVDEADLPYFLEAR
+200 KTVDEADLPYFLEAR
-215 LAQDSCLIGKSVS
+215 ISADSVLIGKTIG

-243 VRPEGNVAP
+243 VRGEQNIAP
-252 VGPDER
+252 VCPDDR
-258 LQAGDTLLFAGD
+258 LQQGDVLLFAGD

-292 GQALVEAVVS
+292 GQALVEAIIS
-302 PSSALVGV
+302 HSSSLNGV
-310 SLKDSRFREEFD
+310 SLKDAKFREEFD
-322 AVVVAI
+322 AVVVAV
-328 KRDQQRLQGGLG
+328 KRGQERLQGGLG
-340 TVELQAGD
+340 SIVLQTGD
-348 TLLLVPGR
+348 TLLLVPGK
-356 SFLQNSRLGKEFL
+356 SFHQNSKLTKEFL
-369 LVNGVDSSTRLSRG
+369 LVNGVDSATRLSLR
-383 RSWGVLSAFVAVVA
+383 RSWGVLSAFVAVVG
-397 LSMTGVLP
+397 LSMTGELP
-405 LLKGLVLFL
+405 LLKGLVLL
-414 VGLLATRIVTVQEIR
+414 LIGLMATGIVSLQEIR
-429 RRFPIDIVLIVGG
+429 RRFPLDIVLIVGG

-454 VSALLGQGLLNLFS
+454 VSQLLGQGLLQVFT
-468 GYHLIWAL
+468 GYHLFWAL
-476 IALYFFTLLLTEL
+476 AALYFFTLILTEL

-535 QTNLLVFTVGNYR
+535 QTNLLVYTVGNYR

-561 AYSVAVLSLIPLFFP
+561 AYSVAVLALIPLFFP

>member
-1 MMTLEQYAVFAMLA
+1 MSLEQYGVFAILA
-15 GLIGLLTLT
+15 GLIALLTLT
-24 RLSAAWVFGAVAILA
+24 RLSAAWVFGAVAVLT

-66 LVSVAL
+66 LVSIAL
-72 EKTRLISWVGQQLT
+72 EKTRLISWVGQQLNNGGLRT
-86 KGSFRAVLG
+86 VLG
-95 RLWFS
+95 RLWIS
-100 TALLSSFTANTA
+100 TAVLSSFTANTA

-158 SFLDKAGLPLLQFF
+158 SFLDKAELPLLQFF
-172 TTTGVAVG
+172 TTTAVGAG
-180 VVLAGML
+180 VVLSGML
-187 MIWLIAD
+187 MMWLIAD
-194 KLPVTE
+194 RLPVTE
-200 KPVDEADLPYFLEAR
+200 KAVEEADLPYFLEAR
-215 LAQDSCLIGKSVS
+215 LTEDSVLIGKTIG

-243 VRPEGNVAP
+243 VRGEQNIAP
-252 VGPDER
+252 VCPDDR
-258 LQAGDTLLFAGD
+258 LQQGDVLLFAGD

-292 GQALVEAVVS
+292 GQALVEAIIS
-302 PSSALVGV
+302 HSSSLNGV
-310 SLKDSRFREEFD
+310 SLKDAKFREEFD
-322 AVVVAI
+322 AVVVAV
-328 KRDQQRLQGGLG
+328 KRGQERLQGGLG
-340 TVELQAGD
+340 SIVLQTGD
-348 TLLLVPGR
+348 TLLLVPGKT
-356 SFLQNSRLGKEFL
+356 FHQNNKLSKEFL
-369 LVNGVDSSTRLSRG
+369 LVNGVDSATRLSLR
-383 RSWGVLSAFVAVVA
+383 RSWGVLSAFVAVVG
-397 LSMTGVLP
+397 LSMTGELP
-405 LLKGLVLFL
+405 LLKGLVLL
-414 VGLLATRIVTVQEIR
+414 LIGLMATGIISMQEVR
-429 RRFPIDIVLIVGG
+429 RRFPLDIVLIVGG

-454 VSALLGQGLLNLFS
+454 VSALLGQGLLQVFS
-468 GYHLIWAL
+468 GYHLFWAL
-476 IALYFFTLLLTEL
+476 AALYFFTLILTEL

-510 GIDPMPFI
+510 GIDPMPLI

-535 QTNLLVFTVGNYR
+535 QTNLLVFTVGNYK
-548 LSQYVKVGLPMAL
+548 LSQYIKVGLPMAL
-561 AYSVAVLSLIPLFFP
+561 AYSIAVLTLIPLFFP

>member
-1 MMTLEQYAVFAMLA
+1 MSLEQYGVFAILA
-15 GLIGLLTLT
+15 GLIALLTMT
-24 RLSAAWVFGAVAILA
+24 RLSAAWVFGAVAVLT

-45 NVQQFAA
+45 SVQQFAA

-66 LVSVAL
+66 LVSIAL
-72 EKTRLISWVGQQLT
+72 EKTRLISWVGQQLNNGGLRT
-86 KGSFRAVLG
+86 VLT
-95 RLWFS
+95 RLWLS
-100 TALLSSFTANTA
+100 TSLLSSFTANTA

-158 SFLDKAGLPLLQFF
+158 SFLDKAGMPLLQFF
-172 TTTGVAVG
+172 TTTAVG
-180 VVLAGML
+180 AGVVVAGML
-187 MIWLIAD
+187 MMWLIANR
-194 KLPVTE
+194 LPVTE
-200 KPVDEADLPYFLEAR
+200 KTVDEADLPYFLEAR
-215 LAQDSCLIGKSVS
+215 ISADSVLIGKTIG

-243 VRPEGNVAP
+243 VRGEQNIAP
-252 VGPDER
+252 VCPEDR
-258 LQAGDTLLFAGD
+258 LQQGDVLLFAGD

-292 GQALVEAVVS
+292 GQALVEAIIS
-302 PSSALVGV
+302 HSSSLNGV
-310 SLKDSRFREEFD
+310 SLKDAKFREEFD
-322 AVVVAI
+322 AVVVAV
-328 KRDQQRLQGGLG
+328 KRGQERLQGGLG
-340 TVELQAGD
+340 SIVLQTGD
-348 TLLLVPGR
+348 TLLLVPGK
-356 SFLQNSRLGKEFL
+356 SFQQNSKLSKEFL
-369 LVNGVDSSTRLSRG
+369 LVNGVDSATRLSLR
-383 RSWGVLSAFVAVVA
+383 RSWGVLSAFVAVIG
-397 LSMTGVLP
+397 LSMTGELP
-405 LLKGLVLFL
+405 LLKGLVLL
-414 VGLLATRIVTVQEIR
+414 LIGLMATGIVSLQEIR
-429 RRFPIDIVLIVGG
+429 RRFPLDIVLIVGG

-454 VSALLGQGLLNLFS
+454 VSELLGQGLLQVFT
-468 GYHLIWAL
+468 GYHLFWAL
-476 IALYFFTLLLTEL
+476 ASLYFFTLILTEL

-535 QTNLLVFTVGNYR
+535 QTNLLVYTVGNYK

-561 AYSVAVLSLIPLFFP
+561 AYSVAVLALIPLFFP

>member
-1 MMTLEQYAVFAMLA
+1 MSLEQYGVFAILA
-15 GLIGLLTLT
+15 GLIALLTLT
-24 RLSAAWVFGAVAILA
+24 RLSAAWVFGAVAVLT

-66 LVSVAL
+66 LVSIAL

-86 KGSFRAVLG
+86 KGGLRTVLT
-95 RLWFS
+95 RLWVS
-100 TALLSSFTANTA
+100 TSLLSSFTANTA

-172 TTTGVAVG
+172 TTTAVG
-180 VVLAGML
+180 AGVVVSGML
-187 MIWLIAD
+187 MMWLIAD
-194 KLPVTE
+194 RLPVTE
-200 KPVDEADLPYFLEAR
+200 KTVDEADLQYFLEAR
-215 LAQDSCLIGKSVS
+215 LSADSVLIGKTIG

-243 VRPEGNVAP
+243 VRGDQNIAP
-252 VGPDER
+252 VCPDDR
-258 LQAGDTLLFAGD
+258 LQQGDVLLFAGD

-292 GQALVEAVVS
+292 GQALVEAIIS
-302 PSSALVGV
+302 HSSSLNGI
-310 SLKDSRFREEFD
+310 SLKDAKFREEFD
-322 AVVVAI
+322 AVVVAV
-328 KRDQQRLQGGLG
+328 KRGQERLQGGLG
-340 TVELQAGD
+340 SIVLQTGD
-348 TLLLVPGR
+348 TLLLVPGKT
-356 SFLQNSRLGKEFL
+356 FHQNSKLNKEFL
-369 LVNGVDSSTRLSRG
+369 LVNGVDSATRLSLR
-383 RSWGVLSAFVAVVA
+383 RSWGVLSAFVAVIG
-397 LSMTGVLP
+397 LSMTGELP
-405 LLKGLVLFL
+405 LLKGLVLL
-414 VGLLATRIVTVQEIR
+414 LIGLMATGIVTLQEIR
-429 RRFPIDIVLIVGG
+429 RRFPLDIVLIVGG

-454 VSALLGQGLLNLFS
+454 VSSLLGQGLLQLFS
-468 GYHLIWAL
+468 GYHLFWAL
-476 IALYFFTLLLTEL
+476 AALYFFTLILTEL

-495 AALACPLAISLAKAF
+495 AALACPVAISLSKAF

-535 QTNLLVFTVGNYR
+535 QTNLLVYTVGNYK

-561 AYSVAVLSLIPLFFP
+561 AYSIAVLALIPLFFP